1 MWPSETSFDAA
12 FDVAGA
18 RRYLHAREEGRR
30 QSRLALWRRAKAD
43 AERLIAEII
52 MRFGPSRVI
61 QWGSVLEPAHFS
73 EMSDIDLAIEGV
85 GSVAFLDLLRVAE
98 EYTSFPLDVVRWE
111 NLEPEFQRI
120 ILMKG
125 KVRYCQSSSREEVP
139 VPLGQQ
145 LPG

>member
-1 MWPSETSFDAA
+1 
-12 FDVAGA
+12 
-18 RRYLHAREEGRR
+18 
-30 QSRLALWRRAKAD
+30 
-43 AERLIAEII
+43 